1 MKNAVVNTSSEKG
14 VLTTAFFMLLLEK
27 ECCQRCFLCS
37 FWKRSADNGVFY
49 APFGKGVLSTAFFLL
64 LLEKEYRQ
72 RCFYLNQKRFNSE
85 SMLECFSLRFSEP
98 PKV

>member
-14 VLTTAFFMLLLEK
+14 VLT
-27 ECCQRCFLCS
+27 
-37 FWKRSADNGVFY
+37 
-49 APFGKGVLSTAFFLL
+49 TAFFLL